1 MQKNILIINKMYYP
15 DVGGVETIVKQHAE
29 WLHNSGHNV
38 TVLTANSKTWIK
50 TSIQTINNIKVVRC
64 SSIMFA
70 FSMPIS
76 LSIFIKFFRLK
87 RNFDLV
93 YFHEPY
99 PLGTI
104 MGLFPSRNSKTII
117 TWHSD
122 IIKQKGA
129 LKSVVVYLQNKLL
142 RKAHTVITTSKQLL
156 EFSKQLNNVKNK
168 TTTIPLSFEGGFSRK
183 NTYGGYFLIIG
194 RLSYYKG
201 INILLEA
208 LRSADMINRKVLIV
222 GKGEKKIEVLI
233 RDYLKVLKNIEFI
246 NEFVSEEKKRTLIE
260 DCYCLIFPSTE
271 NSEAFGI
278 IQVEALSA
286 GKPVINT
293 LLDTGVP
300 WVSLDNIT
308 GYSAKPKDPK
318 SLLEKILKM
327 DNLTMN
333 QYDKLCENSFLR
345 YEEFFSDRVV
355 NIKFKKVFEK
365 LWAN

>member
-1 MQKNILIINKMYYP
+1 
-15 DVGGVETIVKQHAE
+15 
-29 WLHNSGHNV
+29 
-38 TVLTANSKTWIK
+38 
-50 TSIQTINNIKVVRC
+50 
-64 SSIMFA
+64 
-70 FSMPIS
+70 
-76 LSIFIKFFRLK
+76 
-87 RNFDLV
+87 
-93 YFHEPY
+93 
-99 PLGTI
+99 

-168 TTTIPLSFEGGFSRK
+168 TTIIPLSFEGSYSRK
-183 NTYGGYFLIIG
+183 NTYDGYFLIIG

-222 GKGEKKIEVLI
+222 GKGEKKIEALI
-233 RDYLKVLKNIEFI
+233 SDYMKVLKNIEFV
-246 NEFVSEEKKRTLIE
+246 NVVVSEEMNRTLSE
-260 DCYCLIFPSTE
+260 GCYCLIFPSTE

-318 SLLEKILKM
+318 SLLKKILKM

-333 QYDKLCENSFLR
+333 QYVKLCENSFSR
-345 YEEFFSDRVV
+345 YEEFFLIELLTLSLKSV
-355 NIKFKKVFEK
+355 
-365 LWAN
+365 